1 MSIHKKI
8 ALATLITLGM
18 AACGGGGSGSP
29 STAATS
35 HADIQGVK
43 AALAAENTNKDKEE
57 AKKTSQNLSDY
68 TVTLAGVQ
76 HNVGKMAKNELVEGV
91 NGKEAFRAYRQAYS
105 VVAGSFALQSTTGG
119 DPDDNSPDMK
129 MPMQIKL
136 INGEATQTLPTAG
149 KYTYNGAA
157 FSNSETGRLT
167 YNVDFDKKVGSGAV
181 TGLAQ
186 IGDVKL
192 DQAELKHTNFSN
204 PSNGSLVLAHGVE
217 GTVSKDKELVGDYH
231 VHLFGPNAEEV
242 AGMVLH
248 HKAGEIGVIGK
259 RD

>member
-43 AALAAENTNKDKEE
+43 AALAAENTNKEE

-105 VVAGSFALQSTTGG
+105 VVAGSFALQPTTGG

-129 MPMQIKL
+129 MPMQVKL

-167 YNVDFDKKVGSGAV
+167 YNVDFDKKVGSGKI
-181 TGLAQ
+181 TGINETGTIDLHETA
-186 IGDVKL
+186 
-192 DQAELKHTNFSN
+192 FSN
-204 PSNGSLVLAHGVE
+204 GAISNAADSSKVVVTHAIE
-217 GTVSKDKELVGDYH
+217 GKTHSEKLGEGDYN
-231 VHLFGPNAEEV
+231 LSFFGPKAEEI
-242 AGMVLH
+242 AGQVF
-248 HKAGEIGVIGK
+248 HKKGEIGVIGK